1 MSVNGQFLVDGDGCK
16 GALGGGHDDLRG
28 GGRSAGGAAHVA
40 GCIDPGIVAPR
51 AGPMVV
57 QGRHAPTTV
66 TTAIAG
72 NNSATAGPAK
82 KAAAGEGDDGRYRGR
97 CQCLPP

>member
-1 MSVNGQFLVDGDGCK
+1 MSMNGQFLVDGGGCK

-28 GGRSAGGAAHVA
+28 GDRSAGGAAHVA

-57 QGRHAPTTV
+57 QGRHASTTV
-66 TTAIAG
+66 TTVIAG

-82 KAAAGEGDDGRYRGR
+82 KAAAGEGDDVRRSGH